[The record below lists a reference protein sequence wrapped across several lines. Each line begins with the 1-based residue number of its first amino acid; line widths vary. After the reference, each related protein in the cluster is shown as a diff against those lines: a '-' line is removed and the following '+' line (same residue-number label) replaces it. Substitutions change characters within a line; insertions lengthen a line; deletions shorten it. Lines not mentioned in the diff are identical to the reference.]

1 MTLPKPTQAPEID
14 MDGIMAEQE
23 EWQRRATKVQG
34 SAAQAYERL
43 LTIAERSDTG
53 QARRIAQFVAATFNG
68 KFHFDLFDLRCMD
81 VTLADDMLLCLDALR
96 WAKADLYSLVPNGQ
110 SRVSSVIA
118 IWGLKTISIE
128 AN

>member
-14 MDGIMAEQE
+14 FEAIMAEEE
-23 EWQRRATKVQG
+23 EWQRRAMEVQG
-34 SAAQAYERL
+34 RAAQAYDRL

-68 KFHFDLFDLRCMD
+68 KFHFDLFELRCMD
-81 VTLADDMLLCLDALR
+81 VQLADDMLLALDALR
-96 WAKADLYSLVPNGQ
+96 WGKADLYRLVPNGER
-110 SRVSSVIA
+110 RVHSVIA
-118 IWGLKTISIE
+118 TWGLRTSSIE